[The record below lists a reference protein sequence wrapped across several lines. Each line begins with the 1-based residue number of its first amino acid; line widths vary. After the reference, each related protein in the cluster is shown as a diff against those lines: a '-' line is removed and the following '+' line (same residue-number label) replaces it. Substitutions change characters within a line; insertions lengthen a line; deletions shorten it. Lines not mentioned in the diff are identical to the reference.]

1 MLKSIMMVTMLVTNL
16 NVTEEAYDEYL
27 DYELVSQGV
36 VDESLAEVWGAEGM
50 VGHPYIVMQPSSGEA
65 VYLRFIE
72 EEEKMN
78 YRPMGTHG
86 WNSTEILVQNPDQLA
101 TELESSP
108 FEIIGMP
115 YDLYPTPDAPRA
127 MQVLGPS
134 DEVLY
139 LTRIIPE
146 GSGFNLGSAQSYVDR
161 VFIMVLGGPSME
173 ALQDYY
179 KTSFGM
185 PVTEASDWTIGV
197 LSRMNDLPD
206 DSVFPLALV
215 EFEENFLIELD
226 EWNNGDIFESREV
239 KEGHLPPSTSM
250 VSFSTNSI
258 DQINV
263 EWKHEPQSIE
273 GFPYNGSKV
282 GVTVG
287 IAGEWIEII
296 EWE

>member
-36 VDESLAEVWGAEGM
+36 VDESLAEVWGTEGM
-50 VGHPYIVMQPSSGEA
+50 VGHPYIVMQPSSGEP

-134 DEVLY
+134 EEVLY

-146 GSGFNLGSAQSYVDR
+146 GSGFNLGAAQSYVDR

-179 KTSFGM
+179 RTSFGM

-226 EWNNGDIFESREV
+226 EWNNGDTFESREV

-258 DQINV
+258 DEIKV
-263 EWKHEPQSIE
+263 EWKHEPQSIDT
-273 GFPYNGSKV
+273 FPYNGSKV

>member
-1 MLKSIMMVTMLVTNL
+1 MVTMLVTNL

-36 VDESLAEVWGAEGM
+36 IDESLAEVWGAEGM
-50 VGHPYIVMQPSSGEA
+50 VGHPYIVMQPSSGEP

-250 VSFSTNSI
+250 VSFSTTSI

-263 EWKHEPQSIE
+263 EWKHEPQQIDV
-273 GFPYNGSKV
+273 FPYNGSKV